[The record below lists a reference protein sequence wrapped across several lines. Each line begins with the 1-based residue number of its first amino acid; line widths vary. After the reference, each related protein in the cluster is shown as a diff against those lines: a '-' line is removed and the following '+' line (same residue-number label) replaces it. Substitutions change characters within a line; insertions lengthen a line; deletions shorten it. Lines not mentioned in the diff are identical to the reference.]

1 MNAEHF
7 IKSALQQFREYKL
20 LSDKT
25 FLQLSDDDFFFQ
37 PNEETNSIAINITHM
52 HGNMQSRFTNFLT
65 EDGEKPWRKRDDE
78 FRVKRYTR
86 EELLGLWEAGWQTV
100 FTAIEQ
106 LSAADIEKM
115 IYIRS
120 KPLTVPEA
128 IHRQLTHYA
137 YHTGQIV
144 MLGKIIRN
152 KDWQSLS
159 IPRDQSQ
166 EFNERLKKN

>member
-7 IKSALQQFREYKL
+7 IQSALQQFREYKS

-25 FLQLSDDDFFFQ
+25 FLQLSDDDFYFQ

-52 HGNMQSRFTNFLT
+52 HGNMQSRFSSFLT
-65 EDGEKPWRKRDDE
+65 EDGEKPWRHRDDE
-78 FRVKRYTR
+78 FRVKLYTR
-86 EELLGLWEAGWQTV
+86 VQLLDLWEAGWQTV

-106 LSAADIEKM
+106 LFPADIEKTV
-115 IYIRS
+115 YIRT
-120 KPLTVPEA
+120 KPLSVLQA

-144 MLGKIIRN
+144 MLGKIVRN

-166 EFNERLKKN
+166 QFNERLKKH